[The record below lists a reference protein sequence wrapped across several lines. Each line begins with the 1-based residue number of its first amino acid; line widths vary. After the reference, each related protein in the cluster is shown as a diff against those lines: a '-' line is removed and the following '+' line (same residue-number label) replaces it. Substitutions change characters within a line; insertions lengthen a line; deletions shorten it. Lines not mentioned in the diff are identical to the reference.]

1 MNKRGA
7 INGRRNR
14 RKGKLSGR
22 VKSGGVKTGALDH
35 KPKRKTMRRLERES
49 NQCTC

>member
-1 MNKRGA
+1 M

-14 RKGKLSGR
+14 RKGKFSGR

-35 KPKRKTMRRLERES
+35 KLKRKTMRKLESES